1 MLAAEQNGSVL
12 VVDDDP
18 AVGMVLAALLAQAG
32 IACHHVLDANGAMNF
47 LREQPVD
54 VVITDLRMPGR
65 TGVELLEDIVERWP
79 ETRVILLTA
88 HPTVEVAVEAMRK
101 GAADFLC
108 KPFDREEI
116 LFTVRKQIAAARHDD
131 RAPVVEVR
139 GATASASPKMREVE
153 DMIRRASAGSFTVL
167 IRGENGTGKDVAAR
181 AIHQNGPR
189 RDAPFVRVQCGA
201 FPEGLI
207 ESELFGYEKGA
218 FSGAA
223 TRRPG
228 RVDAAQG
235 GTLFL
240 DEIGDVQPSAQVKL
254 LRLLQERE
262 YERLGSNQ
270 TLKSTARFVAATH
283 QPLEQLIGKG
293 RFREDLF
300 FRLNVV
306 PIWIPPL
313 RERREDIAPLAL
325 RFCGA
330 SATANGRAPLELSTQ
345 ALELL
350 TRQPWPGNVRQL
362 QNFVERLVIMSDEDR
377 LTVSDVERELA
388 RQPTLNLFAAEGRSG
403 RDWAL
408 PGSAPER
415 VHEEGGWEKRT
426 DAPTKVQEDSA
437 STTSAFLIGT
447 DPPPNAQPGR
457 ALSGSLEA
465 SRKDAEKQAI
475 LTALALARGN
485 RVKTAASLG
494 ISRRTLYNKLAE
506 HGLL

>member
-1 MLAAEQNGSVL
+1 MPGAEQNGNVL

-18 AVGMVLAALLAQAG
+18 AVGMVLAALLAQAE
-32 IACHHVLDANGAMNF
+32 IACHHVLDADVAMSF
-47 LREQPVD
+47 LRERPVD

-65 TGVELLEDIVERWP
+65 SGVELLEDIVERWP

-131 RAPVVEVR
+131 RPPVAEVK
-139 GATASASPKMREVE
+139 GVMACNSPRMREVE
-153 DMIRRASAGSFTVL
+153 DMIRRAAAGTFTVL

-181 AIHQNGPR
+181 AIHETSPR
-189 RDAPFVRVQCGA
+189 KDAPFVRVQCGA
-201 FPEGLI
+201 FPESLI

-240 DEIGDVQPSAQVKL
+240 DEIGDVQPSVQVKL

-262 YERLGSNQ
+262 YERLGSSQ
-270 TLKSTARFVAATH
+270 TLKSTARFIAATH
-283 QPLEQLIGKG
+283 QPLEELIGKG
-293 RFREDLF
+293 RFRQDLF

-306 PIWIPPL
+306 PIWVAPL
-313 RERREDIAPLAL
+313 RERREDIAPLAI
-325 RFCGA
+325 RFC
-330 SATANGRAPLELSTQ
+330 SAAAAANGRAPLELSSQ

-350 TRQPWPGNVRQL
+350 MREAWPGNVRQL
-362 QNFVERLVIMSDEDR
+362 QNFVERLVIMSDTDR

-388 RQPTLNLFAAEGRSG
+388 RQPTLNLFAGVAPAAGEGETHQDPLEADSG
-403 RDWAL
+403 EA
-408 PGSAPER
+408 
-415 VHEEGGWEKRT
+415 KR
-426 DAPTKVQEDSA
+426 Q
-437 STTSAFLIGT
+437 TSGLV
-447 DPPPNAQPGR
+447 PGR
-457 ALSGSLEA
+457 AAESEAEPTRKAIPGSLEQ
-465 SRKDAEKQAI
+465 SRNEAEKQAI
-475 LTALALARGN
+475 VSALSLARGN
-485 RVKTAASLG
+485 KVKTAASLG